1 MNNKKKLINFI
12 FFSLITLIIYFLI
25 TKQLIY
31 PTIIPMVKNG
41 VLNFFADWTV
51 ILNANLC
58 LEKGLD
64 VYINNPCD
72 PWGRKHVYGQ
82 VLLNI
87 PFVETFNKFYF
98 IVFPILINLS
108 FIYIAINF
116 FEFKNLTEYF
126 VIFLFIL
133 NPSIILAIER
143 ANIDIIIFLLTIF
156 IAYNKKIFLNYLFI
170 IFAALSK
177 FYPITLVSIFLFEKN
192 LKKIVLN
199 LFFIITIILIIY
211 FLQIEEINKVFNNS
225 KQFEAKGIYNFSFDG
240 FLYYLVNLKAII
252 NMKDN
257 NGIKYLI
264 IFMLFILLLIITLK
278 QRLKFILNSKNIK
291 GLYLENIYE
300 NRLYILSTIIILTCY
315 FAFSNFIYREI
326 FFLGLIPWILK
337 QKKVATDEN
346 FFNFYF
352 YTLCIKFFT
361 TTVLIYLS
369 MNDIFPQYKH
379 LITLIKHCIDLYLI
393 TIVLIIFF
401 SSFKYF
407 LDYYLKIMFQK
418 SSDI

>member
-1 MNNKKKLINFI
+1 MNNKKVLINFI

-41 VLNFFADWTV
+41 VLSFFADWTV

-64 VYINNPCD
+64 VYVNNPCD

-82 VLLNI
+82 ILLNI
-87 PFVETFNKFYF
+87 PFVETFNTFYF
-98 IVFPILINLS
+98 IIFPILINLL
-108 FIYIAINF
+108 FIYVVINF
-116 FEFKNLTEYF
+116 FEFKNLIEYF

-133 NPSIILAIER
+133 SPSIILAIER
-143 ANIDIIIFLLTIF
+143 ANIDVIIFLLTIY

-192 LKKIVLN
+192 LKKIILN
-199 LFFIITIILIIY
+199 LFFIITIILII
-211 FLQIEEINKVFNNS
+211 FIFQLEEINKVFNNS
-225 KQFEAKGIYNFSFDG
+225 KQFQGNGIYNFSFNG
-240 FLYYLVNLKAII
+240 FLYYLINLKAII
-252 NMKDN
+252 NMKDY

-264 IFMLFILLLIITLK
+264 VFMLFILLLIITLK
-278 QRLKFILNSKNIK
+278 QRLKFILDSKNIK
-291 GLYLENIYE
+291 RLYLENIYE

-337 QKKVATDEN
+337 QKEITADEN

-352 YTLCIKFFT
+352 YALFIKFFT
-361 TTVLIYLS
+361 TSVLIYLS
-369 MNDIFPQYKH
+369 MNGIFPQYVH
-379 LITLIKHCIDLYLI
+379 LFTLIKHCLDLYLI

-401 SSFKYF
+401 SSFKYI
-407 LDYYLKIMFQK
+407 LDHYLKIMFQK